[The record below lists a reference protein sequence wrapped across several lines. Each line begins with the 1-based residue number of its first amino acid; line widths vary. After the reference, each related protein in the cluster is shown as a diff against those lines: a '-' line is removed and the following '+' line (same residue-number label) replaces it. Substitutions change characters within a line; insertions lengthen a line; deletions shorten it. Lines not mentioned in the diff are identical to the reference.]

1 MSDFLNCRKNTENK
15 NPKFVRTKNGIIM
28 RLSKCAVC
36 DSKISKFVKGQE
48 ASGLLS
54 SLEIKSFK
62 YNSYIRFSFVLL
74 LAGENVCL

>member
-36 DSKISKFVKGQE
+36 DSKISKFVKDQE

-62 YNSYIRFSFVLL
+62 YILILGFLL
-74 LAGENVCL
+74 VYY